1 MQREPS
7 HNIPKSILPNVLKH
21 LTWTNYVPNKSV
33 WWNIPHVATF
43 LVLAIDKS
51 ISLPETTN
59 LWRYISKTIEDGIS
73 RKTAISYPLI
83 RTRTCAYQEVRN
95 VSFSKYFAFM
105 LNGWSLKD
113 HTYHE
118 QKEMLRVFLLRWK
131 YWQKLFCIYNLCGM
145 FLYLMFIC
153 YLADPLKWKCFW
165 KFSHS

>member
-1 MQREPS
+1 MQREPL

-21 LTWTNYVPNKSV
+21 LTWNKYVHNKSV
-33 WWNIPHVATF
+33 WWNISHVATF

-59 LWRYISKTIEDGIS
+59 LWRYISKTLEDGIS

-113 HTYHE
+113 HTLIMNRKKCWGCFFCNENTGKNYFVSI
-118 QKEMLRVFLLRWK
+118 VFVGC
-131 YWQKLFCIYNLCGM
+131 FCIWCLSA
-145 FLYLMFIC
+145 I
-153 YLADPLKWKCFW
+153 
-165 KFSHS
+165 